1 MARKKTTI
9 NSLKQQKRASKRVW
23 LFLIPAVLLVVFAIL
38 FTWIF
43 QTRDIIARIGSQT
56 ITQSEMEIEKMRLQ
70 PSNFEETT
78 KNMDAEEKAEMMET
92 LTAKAWENLLKLK
105 CLYLYADEEM
115 HIKVTREDVNKEV
128 EKFRLTLNNGDPEGV
143 VDVKSALA
151 EYRISYRSFLRDMRE
166 QALYNKVLEPVKAEV
181 TATDEEINSHYS
193 LYASSY
199 NIPAQAHVLLISIN
213 SEEEAK
219 AIIKS
224 LNEGGDFAQIAR
236 EKSLASDAAQ
246 NGGDIGW
253 QTPDSLYK
261 EISDNVFHPD
271 LALNKPSAMQGRDGW
286 YVFIVKERKAAET
299 KTFDDVKE
307 QVKQDVI
314 ATKQNSAVDSFMYRL
329 TEKYESRV
337 TLGSPWE
344 NILKWWDKLRGKTE

>member
-9 NSLKQQKRASKRVW
+9 NALKHQKKATKQVW
-23 LFLIPAVLLVVFAIL
+23 LWAIPAVILVIFALL

-43 QTRDIIARIGSQT
+43 QTRDVIARIGSQT
-56 ITQSEMEIEKMRLQ
+56 ITQSEMEIEKQRLQ
-70 PSNFEETT
+70 PPNFEETI
-78 KNMDAEEKAEMMET
+78 KDLDAEEKAEMMET
-92 LTAKAWENLLKLK
+92 LNSKAWENLLKLK

-115 HIKVTREDVNKEV
+115 HVKVTRDDVNKEV

-143 VDVKSALA
+143 IDVKSALA

-181 TATDEEINSHYS
+181 TATEEEIKAHYS
-193 LYASSY
+193 LYATSY
-199 NIPAQAHVLLISIN
+199 NVPAQAYVLLISIN
-213 SEEEAK
+213 TEEEAK
-219 AIIKS
+219 EIIKS
-224 LNEGGDFAQIAR
+224 LNEGGEFAQIAR

-253 QTPDSLYK
+253 QTADSLYK

-299 KTFDDVKE
+299 KSFEDVKE
-307 QVKQDVI
+307 QVKNDVI
-314 ATKQNSAVDSFMYRL
+314 ITKQSSAVDSFMYRL

-337 TLGSPWE
+337 ILGSPWE
-344 NILKWWDKLRGKTE
+344 NLLQWWDKLRGKTE